1 MRTWQ
6 RHGFVQLQLLTK
18 KPKHRLGCQSSG
30 GRDVQSH
37 PFFKK
42 INFRMLELGL
52 VEPSFKPDVSTGRPA
67 WTVSLSLRLDWF
79 CWGGQMMFKWTCLTP
94 SFCTVCCDSYL
105 WSPGTCTAATCWT
118 SMSFPH
124 WEESL
129 WTRRTKTSTP
139 NSTQA
144 AFPSPGKTRY
154 CHKDL
159 LLYSEQNLS
168 SPPLL

>member
-6 RHGFVQLQLLTK
+6 EHGFLLLQLLTK
-18 KPKHRLGCQSSG
+18 NPKHRLGCQSLG

-42 INFRMLELGL
+42 INFRMLEAGL
-52 VEPSFKPDVSTGRPA
+52 VEPPFKPDVSTSPPDSRLLSVTGLFLRR
-67 WTVSLSLRLDWF
+67 TNDVKVNLFGSILSLCFWHF
-79 CWGGQMMFKWTCLTP
+79 
-94 SFCTVCCDSYL
+94 YL
-105 WSPGTCTAATCWT
+105 WSPGSCTATMCWT
-118 SMSFPH
+118 SMSFPR

-144 AFPSPGKTRY
+144 AFPSPGKMRY
-154 CHKDL
+154 FHKDL
-159 LLYSEQNLS
+159 LLYPQQDLS
-168 SPPLL
+168 CPYL